1 MTQERFCTSWQ
12 WKIIHSPTSP
22 SRLYS
27 STTCC
32 MSIYALLNSWK
43 IRFRDTKF
51 RYCSSSCCTFS
62 SRPYFTVQP
71 RNLVSVRCRNA
82 IRQHWKIIFI
92 FKDNIINI
100 MWLMELYL
108 ISNKTTHLMFK
119 ELQFDSTLSSSWSNC
134 FQPMSHIFKLL
145 QWNVLDTL
153 GHFRC
158 LEFGLNGW

>member
-1 MTQERFCTSWQ
+1 MTQGRLCPSWQ
-12 WKIIHSPTSP
+12 WKPMHSPTSP

-62 SRPYFTVQP
+62 SRPYFTVHP

-82 IRQHWKIIFI
+82 IRQHWKRICIFI
-92 FKDNIINI
+92 NNIINI
-100 MWLMELYL
+100 TWLLELYL
-108 ISNKTTHLMFK
+108 VSNKTPHLMFK
-119 ELQFDSTLSSSWSNC
+119 ELQSDSALSSSWPNR
-134 FQPMSHIFKLL
+134 FQSPSHIFKLL
-145 QWNVLDTL
+145 QWNILDTL
-153 GHFRC
+153 GHSCC
-158 LEFGLNGW
+158 LEFGLNGR